1 MRITTSVL
9 ATIAAAACLVGCQ
22 DAELQQDVTALSSR
36 LASLESRMEVAN
48 RVTTASAAVRAKDEG
63 GENLQARIAFLERQL
78 QVATQKAER
87 ANQRLTEMRL
97 VGGEETTGEAYG
109 CGGRD
114 AQDAPYVMVGLRAG
128 SGCGSQNVNYYR
140 KLALSIPP
148 P

>member
-1 MRITTSVL
+1 MRIRASVL
-9 ATIAAAACLVGCQ
+9 ATIAAAACLAGCE
-22 DAELQQDVTALSSR
+22 DPELQKDVTAL
-36 LASLESRMEVAN
+36 LEVAN
-48 RVTTASAAVRAKDEG
+48 RVSTASAAVRAKDEG

-87 ANQRLTEMRL
+87 ANQRLSEMRL

-114 AQDAPYVMVGLRAG
+114 TQDAPFVMVGLRAG